1 MKSTNNNHST
11 RPPSASPQANAGRA
25 TRPVRHLPAR
35 APGRL
40 ALPVRHFRRMPGG
53 LLNIVL
59 LSVIFLLVVA
69 GCSSNIN
76 MVKKDESVPVP
87 KEKISLPPT
96 GSIWPGENAK
106 NSLFTDNKAK
116 YVDDI
121 ITIVI
126 DEYSSGSNSAD
137 TSTSRNTSTTAG
149 ITSLL
154 GLEQKIMEQ
163 NKRMGTSIG
172 LGGTSSNSL
181 SGTGE
186 TSRDGTLEAKIT
198 AKVVRVLSNG
208 NLAIEGR
215 RRLAINA
222 EDQYIIV
229 SGIIRPEDITSDNVI
244 SSQYIADAKIV
255 YTGTGVI
262 NDKMRPGWMT
272 RIVDWAWPF

>member
-1 MKSTNNNHST
+1 MKSYNNNHST
-11 RPPSASPQANAGRA
+11 TQLLNHST
-25 TRPVRHLPAR
+25 TRP
-35 APGRL
+35 
-40 ALPVRHFRRMPGG
+40 
-53 LLNIVL
+53 LNIVL
-59 LSVIFLLVVA
+59 LGVLSLFVIV

-76 MVKKDESVPVP
+76 MVKKDEPVPVP

-106 NSLFTDNKAK
+106 NSLFTDNKARH
-116 YVDDI
+116 VDDI

-137 TSTSRNTSTTAG
+137 TTTSRDTQTLAG
-149 ITSLL
+149 ISSLL
-154 GLEQKIMEQ
+154 GVDRQIARR
-163 NKRMGTSIG
+163 NKDLTDGVDIHTPGLLPSIQI
-172 LGGTSSNSL
+172 GGSSKNSL
-181 SGTGE
+181 TGKGK

-208 NLAIEGR
+208 NLAIEGK

-255 YTGTGVI
+255 YTGNGVI